1 MKPMQLKR
9 DKLKF
14 TQFKDEV
21 WFEQNHKNQA
31 NDLYKLSHIRI

>member
-1 MKPMQLKR
+1 MQLKQ
-9 DKLKF
+9 DKQKF

-31 NDLYKLSHIRI
+31 NDFYKLSHI